1 MSWLAQG
8 RNIGDDIRDIEMTTR
23 AGATRATI
31 DEAVDMTKTFERFL
45 HAFTDEELIAFA
57 RERSRVRPPYWKTMQ
72 LALRIEADR
81 RALHL
86 DGELAEVTMIPAPG
100 RSTHAGSA

>member
-1 MSWLAQG
+1 
-8 RNIGDDIRDIEMTTR
+8 
-23 AGATRATI
+23 
-31 DEAVDMTKTFERFL
+31 MTKTFERFL

-57 RERSRVRPPYWKTMQ
+57 LERGTVQPPYWKTMQ

-86 DGELAEVTMIPAPG
+86 DGELAEAAVIPAPG
-100 RSTHAGSA
+100 RSAHVGTA